1 MSRIARE
8 QKVNMFTPALG
19 NNPNARFV
27 MLSGE
32 GGKGILTNSY
42 IKRFPRLRGEGKGEV
57 LSRRAISIG
66 GSV

>member
-8 QKVNMFTPALG
+8 QKVNMFTRALG

-32 GGKGILTNSY
+32 GENGILTRNPY
-42 IKRFPRLRGEGKGEV
+42 IW
-57 LSRRAISIG
+57 IG